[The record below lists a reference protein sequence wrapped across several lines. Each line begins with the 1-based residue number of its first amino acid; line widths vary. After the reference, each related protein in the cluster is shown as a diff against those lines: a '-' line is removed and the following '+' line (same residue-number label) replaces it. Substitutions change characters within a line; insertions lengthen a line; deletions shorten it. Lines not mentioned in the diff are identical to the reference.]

1 MDNALTLFGL
11 MKKAGKLAIG
21 AENAYGAAALKKAK
35 LLVTASDASPHVV
48 RQIERAAEETET
60 AYEALSH
67 TKAELGA
74 ALGQK
79 ECAAAAVTDAGLARA
94 FLEKL
99 GLSGSEADGKR
110 RGSPDISAAGGKSKG
125 GNC

>member
-1 MDNALTLFGL
+1 MNAETLNLECPGC
-11 MKKAGKLAIG
+11 GRP
-21 AENAYGAAALKKAK
+21 
-35 LLVTASDASPHVV
+35 V
-48 RQIERAAEETET
+48 
-60 AYEALSH
+60 
-67 TKAELGA
+67 

-99 GLSGSEADGKR
+99 GLSGSKADGKKR
-110 RGSPDISAAGGKSKG
+110 ESPDISAAGGKSKG